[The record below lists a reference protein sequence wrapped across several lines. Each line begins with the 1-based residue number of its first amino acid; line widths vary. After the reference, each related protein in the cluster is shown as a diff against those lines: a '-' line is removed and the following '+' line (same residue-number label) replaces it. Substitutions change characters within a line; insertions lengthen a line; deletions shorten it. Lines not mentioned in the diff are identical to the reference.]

1 VAQVPV
7 VTVPTVSVPIQ
18 TPAVPTVTLP
28 VETPNVSLP

>member
-1 VAQVPV
+1 
-7 VTVPTVSVPIQ
+7 VPTVSVPIQ